1 MCLFLGGSLSFTLG
15 SSCFILEQTNI
26 FSNGSKAVQLSA
38 LYHVIG
44 KSSQI
49 ELMLQGLMWLGGL
62 ILEDIRV
69 LFWCFYVMVVFLLF
83 VNASRSLH
91 LIL

>member
-44 KSSQI
+44 ISSQM

-62 ILEDIRV
+62 ILEDMNI
-69 LFWCFYVMVVFLLF
+69 FWCKGVMVVFVVF
-83 VNASRSLH
+83 FSCFKVVAPQRN
-91 LIL
+91 

>member
-44 KSSQI
+44 NIKS
-49 ELMLQGLMWLGGL
+49 
-62 ILEDIRV
+62 DRV
-69 LFWCFYVMVVFLLF
+69 D
-83 VNASRSLH
+83 ASRSDVVGWSDP
-91 LIL
+91 